1 MKNLSVNL
9 PELTEEQQNEL
20 FALLASFAESKKEIK
35 TPFDITKEIKPREKA
50 AFIKKAKETEKEDL
64 FSLAKDFIRSVYP
77 SLSERAQKA
86 LKDKAM
92 LKAVAKNL
100 FAVAVSA
107 HEIAKA
113 NDLFEYFA
121 KYAKAKATATL
132 VYNDFGAVAD
142 LIETC
147 VHCVACRELW
157 RVKLS
162 NLHVSDIGKI
172 DVTIN
177 RIKFEVGTNGK
188 TFAESS
194 PVNFVAGKYTG
205 LIYGVFTEEEKER
218 LCKYFMKGKTF
229 AGLTFACERLFVWE
243 DKNAFIPFCESLC
256 KRSALEWND
265 REKYARF
272 RYSES
277 TDKAFRNAVKNQ
289 KVVSLADYMRGLS
302 VNDFLLSDMTEEEEE
317 EM

>member
-35 TPFDITKEIKPREKA
+35 TPFDITKEIKPREKS
-50 AFIKKAKETEKEDL
+50 AFFKKAKETPKGEL
-64 FSLAKDFIRSVYP
+64 FTLAKDFLRSVYP
-77 SLSERAQKA
+77 SLSENAQKA
-86 LKDKAM
+86 LKDKTM

-100 FAVAVSA
+100 YAVAVSA
-107 HEIAKA
+107 YEIAQA
-113 NDLFEYFA
+113 DNLFEYFA
-121 KYAKAKATATL
+121 KYAKAKATSTL
-132 VYNDFGAVAD
+132 CYNDFGAVAD
-142 LIETC
+142 LVETC

-162 NLHVSDIGKI
+162 NLHVSEIGKI

-177 RIKFEVGTNGK
+177 HIKYEVGTNGK

-194 PVNFVAGKYTG
+194 PVDFMLGKYSG
-205 LIYGVFTEEEKER
+205 LIFGVFTEEEKER
-218 LCKYFMKGKTF
+218 LCKYFIAGKTF
-229 AGLTFACERLFVWE
+229 AGLTFACDRLYVWE

-256 KRSALEWND
+256 KRSALEWNNKG
-265 REKYARF
+265 KYARF

-277 TDKAFRNAVKNQ
+277 TDKAFRKAVVNHNVK
-289 KVVSLADYMRGLS
+289 SLADYMRGLS
-302 VNDFLLSDMTEEEEE
+302 NNDFLLSDMTEEEETE
-317 EM
+317 L